1 MIGTVFIRDG
11 VTKQPSEERQANLEK
26 QETSRVTLAVQCAV
40 EPMPE
45 KPSRCIS
52 LDHCRRGALE
62 GLGDKCPMKNSA
74 QAS

>member
-11 VTKQPSEERQANLEK
+11 VTKQPSEERQVNLEK
-26 QETSRVTLAVQCAV
+26 QETSRVTLAVRCAV

-45 KPSRCIS
+45 KPSGCIN

-62 GLGDKCPMKNSA
+62 GLEDKYPMKNSA